1 MLQITRC
8 RSAASLAAAIT
19 FLFLGT
25 PGAAR
30 GDVLWD
36 WTDAAMAAA
45 TGAKQL
51 PFEQTRTMAI
61 LHVAM
66 FDAVDAI
73 ERSYAPYRQ
82 PPVPASGASPEAAA
96 AAAGH
101 AVLTGLFPEQR
112 ATWDVLL
119 ASSLSALPG
128 GPRQGGLDLG
138 GRVGAVM
145 VALRAQDGADA
156 PNAYRPLTAPGSY
169 VPTALP
175 VGSAWGEVTPWALKS
190 GAQFRAGGPPDLK
203 GATWAKDYNE
213 VKALGEKRSATRTP
227 QQTEVA
233 RFWSI
238 TGPASWLPVV
248 RNLTATPGRSLV
260 QNARLLALVSMATA
274 DSYIAVFDAKYHYQ
288 FWRPITAIRNGDL
301 DGNDATAPDAIWEP
315 LIDTP
320 MHPEYPCAHCINSG
334 AAAAVLEAEFGA
346 GDLPAIRMT
355 SAGVPGVTH
364 QWTRIRDYAAEVS
377 NARIWGGIHYRNS
390 AEVGAAMGRQIGEWA
405 LKTQLGPQGTQ
416 RPAPKP

>member
-1 MLQITRC
+1 MVQITRC

-19 FLFLGT
+19 LLFLCT

-36 WTDAAMAAA
+36 WTDAAMTAA

-66 FDAVDAI
+66 FDAVNAI

-138 GRVGAVM
+138 SRVGAVM

-175 VGSAWGEVTPWALKS
+175 VGSAWGEVTPWALRS

-203 GATWAKDYNE
+203 GATWAKDYDE

-301 DGNDATAPDAIWEP
+301 DGNDATAPDATWEP

-320 MHPEYPCAHCINSG
+320 LHPEYPCAHCINSG

-346 GDLPAIRMT
+346 GELPAIRMT
-355 SAGVPGVTH
+355 SAAVPGVTH

-377 NARIWGGIHYRNS
+377 SARIWGGIHYRNS
-390 AEVGAAMGRQIGEWA
+390 TEVGAAMGRQIGEWT
-405 LKTQLGPQGTQ
+405 LKTQLGPQGAP
-416 RPAPKP
+416 RPAR